1 MSQRSIWT
9 IVAVVILL
17 AILTMSYRMTGE
29 RGTVATTTTTPPVS
43 TEQTGST
50 GGTTAPATGTAI
62 QPKPVEGAQPS
73 TSN

>member
-17 AILTMSYRMTGE
+17 AILTVGYRITGE
-29 RGTVATTTTTPPVS
+29 RPTLATTTTTPPVS

-50 GGTTAPATGTAI
+50 SGTAAPSTGTAI
-62 QPKPVEGAQPS
+62 QPKPVEGTQPA